1 MVGVEMA
8 SESPEVVEDTW
19 AVGAGED
26 GTLARVT
33 SLAVVNQRLPTQKHH
48 LPNRVKTLHLQ

>member
-26 GTLARVT
+26 GTLARMT
-33 SLAVVNQRLPTQKHH
+33 SLAVVNQ
-48 LPNRVKTLHLQ
+48 